1 LALAL
6 TAGVTVSATVG
17 AIATWMG
24 HQVTASGMWTI
35 WHTWWLGD
43 MSGGLLV
50 APLLLVWGQRLT
62 PGTGPTLSRSV
73 VGQAAGV
80 LALVIALSIVAFSM
94 SYPLPYIVFP
104 ALIVAATYF
113 GLRGATLAL
122 ACALAVAIGMT
133 ALRTVPFAQQS
144 ITSEVLSTQLYIF
157 TATLTMLSIGAAVS
171 ARKRAAVE
179 LAQTQQRAAE
189 RAEQERQRIARDLHD
204 SVSQTLFSLGL
215 HAGIAK
221 HEAGRAELSAG
232 SALPEAIAEMAALAQ
247 AALLEMRASIF
258 DLRGGAIAE
267 QGLVT
272 ALAAHGAALTV
283 RHDVRVTVS
292 GPDDRLP
299 LLPRTEELL
308 YRIGQEAITNAVKH
322 SGSEAVIAQVSA
334 DGGMI
339 TLIVCDQ
346 GGGFDPDSSY
356 AGHLGLGLMRSRAA
370 ETGGIVEVT
379 SAPGSGTTVR
389 VTVPADP
396 MPANR
401 SGRAARPSRTASSA
415 AWVRD
420 VRPSLRRMLLT
431 CVRAVRSLIVSRR
444 AISLFALPSAISLR
458 ISVSRGDRPANG
470 SLSGPAGADSE
481 TIRRRATAAS
491 RCTSPR
497 CAARIA
503 TASSSGAASLM
514 RYPEAPAWSADS
526 TRDWSMSEVI
536 ATTSM
541 LGRSA
546 RSCRVAVTPSTGSIA
561 RSISTTSGASPAAAI
576 ARSMASACLPLAASP
591 TTVMSGKMDRYDRM
605 PRRTTPWSSTT
616 KTLIGASGSAP

>member
-1 LALAL
+1 MVGLGYYGLAKLGSVVVLTGAVQVAWLPLGYAAAVLYLGDLRWFAGAAIADLLLGTGIYHFNYHVTVMTFETLGNIVEFTLAAFLMRRLLGRGARLDRPYEVAAMALAL

-17 AIATWMG
+17 AVATWMG

-104 ALIVAATYF
+104 PLIVAATYF

-189 RAEQERQRIARDLHD
+189 RAEQERHRIARDLHD

-221 HEAGRAELSAG
+221 HEAGRTELSSG

-283 RHDVRVTVS
+283 RHDVRVTVT

-334 DGGMI
+334 DGGMV

-370 ETGGIVEVT
+370 ETGGTVEVT

-389 VTVPADP
+389 ATVPADP
-396 MPANR
+396 MPANGLAGLPGPR
-401 SGRAARPSRTASSA
+401 GR
-415 AWVRD
+415 
-420 VRPSLRRMLLT
+420 
-431 CVRAVRSLIVSRR
+431 
-444 AISLFALPSAISLR
+444 
-458 ISVSRGDRPANG
+458 
-470 SLSGPAGADSE
+470 
-481 TIRRRATAAS
+481 
-491 RCTSPR
+491 
-497 CAARIA
+497 
-503 TASSSGAASLM
+503 
-514 RYPEAPAWSADS
+514 
-526 TRDWSMSEVI
+526 
-536 ATTSM
+536 
-541 LGRSA
+541 
-546 RSCRVAVTPSTGSIA
+546 
-561 RSISTTSGASPAAAI
+561 
-576 ARSMASACLPLAASP
+576 LAAP
-591 TTVMSGKMDRYDRM
+591 
-605 PRRTTPWSSTT
+605 P
-616 KTLIGASGSAP
+616 GSVT